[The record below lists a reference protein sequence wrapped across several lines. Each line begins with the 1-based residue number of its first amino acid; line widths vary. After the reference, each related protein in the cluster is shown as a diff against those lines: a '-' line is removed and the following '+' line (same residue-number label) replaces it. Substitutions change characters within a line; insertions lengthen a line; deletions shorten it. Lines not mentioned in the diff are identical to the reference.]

1 MTVAAIKCLLHP
13 CHVMQLDGK
22 EHVMCIALVGEWRNY
37 WIFSLNLFTS
47 CSGGIRQIK
56 LGTVPPFSMLSSV
69 CHSLH
74 YMAITA
80 LRVPHIVI
88 TLNHRESG

>member
-1 MTVAAIKCLLHP
+1 MTVTAIKWLLHP

-22 EHVMCIALVGEWRNY
+22 EHVMCIALVGERRNY
-37 WIFSLNLFTS
+37 WISSLNLFIS

-56 LGTVPPFSMLSSV
+56 LETVPPSSMLSSV

-74 YMAITA
+74 YVAIA
-80 LRVPHIVI
+80 AIRVPHVAIM
-88 TLNHRESG
+88 LNQSENG

>member
-1 MTVAAIKCLLHP
+1 MTVTAIKCLLHP
-13 CHVMQLDGK
+13 CHVMQLHGK

-37 WIFSLNLFTS
+37 WIFSLNLFIS

-56 LGTVPPFSMLSSV
+56 LGTVSPFSMLSSV

-74 YMAITA
+74 YTA
-80 LRVPHIVI
+80 TTAVRVPHVAII
-88 TLNHRESG
+88 PNQRENG

>member
-1 MTVAAIKCLLHP
+1 MTVTAIKCLLHS

-22 EHVMCIALVGEWRNY
+22 EHVMGIALVGDWRNY
-37 WIFSLNLFTS
+37 WIFSLNLFIS

-56 LGTVPPFSMLSSV
+56 LGSVPPFSMLSSV

-74 YMAITA
+74 YKAITA
-80 LRVPHIVI
+80 ARVPHITI
-88 TLNHRESG
+88 ILNQRESS